1 MAGLTYFYFAERR
14 QKMTDIKTDG
24 MTAEVKS
31 EQTEEYSAVATPQ
44 TGSAGAEKADAAG
57 AAGGTGLDE
66 IHEKLGI
73 AKANIARANATANQR
88 RAEEKRAEREAERE
102 AAERAAKAAK
112 EKAETERAV
121 ARVAEERRAQ
131 LTYTENYRKRLEEER
146 ARARAAAKERAL
158 RRQAAADEK
167 AREAERAAEAERLR
181 AEAEELAARERENER
196 LLSDIKEQVA
206 EGAEDAAGGAAEYSA
221 GSSVPEAPANADT
234 ADKADGDD
242 GGRIVIGE
250 EPEDGRIVIG
260 DGKADG
266 RIVVG
271 EDAVYMSGS
280 NDTAYQ
286 VPLMGFVPAFVPGG
300 RPLPGNA
307 QAGYASAAPGTPAQR
322 SAEPTGTA
330 ARPAVSDTAK
340 SATKPAATETAAIR
354 ADTVKSTAEKPA
366 EPTVREIPVPYPAA
380 PRASLVME
388 PEGRGAED
396 VAKSKNQAEERCA
409 TEPAAYDL
417 PSGRADY
424 SDFETVGFAEA
435 ANEAIT
441 AAPAYENRR
450 EDGPERDIASGGDE
464 VTEKA
469 ISGTVTARFIDYG
482 EESGAEASDPLG
494 ANAVASAPVYSKR
507 ELREYIRNNEYDEKR
522 LIRERDALTARITDG
537 TREDRIKTQV
547 ERLTLQRDIIEG
559 RISVLRTICRAGD
572 AGKKELK
579 SGKSRLTDALLQYN
593 SFADEYTGF
602 TGKPLTHADAGIPD
616 AICEGRAFS
625 MLPLLIYH
633 PARERGNQTAATVAV
648 GKSITGNQYTPAA
661 VPGANTVPGFEGTDI
676 EHDKDEEISREA
688 ERVEYSD
695 ARSIYDLDA
704 LKKLIEKTDKSY
716 LKTEKEAKRT
726 EKKLAKAVGNPAILL
741 AVSVV
746 GLRKEQVD
754 ARAEVVCA
762 CAQVGKKAITKQEK
776 KKLGAAI
783 VGYNAA
789 ASNYSSLTS
798 HEIEQLPL
806 WLPEELAG
814 GADYTKIPALVLPK
828 DTDIPVGTRMSEAD
842 KREQRREQLRLVA
855 EEKKQQ
861 KLQDANR
868 AGAKLTPEDK
878 KELAARDKLAREQS
892 ERDCE
897 MLRRR
902 YRSSAENAEYDTQI
916 NHYHYSK
923 GDGAPVANGKKA
935 LRKAEK
941 AALKCEGEDNAR
953 YYAIVRS
960 HSATTPAKR
969 RVDRAELERIRQK
982 METLLAERDR
992 INRQL
997 SDIYVL
1003 REDKNAQSK
1012 TVSKRQSARLRAAK
1026 RSCRDMRDDAALVRR
1041 THITIDKK
1049 QAIFELMDDITD
1061 CRADIAEID
1070 YTLKKTHP
1078 SRGVARELK
1087 MQRKMKLGIIKRNRE
1102 TLAQRIKAVRKSAR
1116 REVSPK
1122 SQLLWLLLL
1131 LVLVGLVTVCVV
1143 FRAEI
1148 WGFIT
1153 GLIPGGSV

>member
-1 MAGLTYFYFAERR
+1 
-14 QKMTDIKTDG
+14 MTDIKTDG
-24 MTAEVKS
+24 MTAEVKP
-31 EQTEEYSAVATPQ
+31 EETEEYSAVATPQ
-44 TGSAGAEKADAAG
+44 TGSAGAEKAAAAG
-57 AAGGTGLDE
+57 ADGGSGLDE

-181 AEAEELAARERENER
+181 AEAEELAARERESER
-196 LLSDIKEQVA
+196 LLSDIKEQVS
-206 EGAEDAAGGAAEYSA
+206 EGAASTAGGAAEYSA
-221 GSSVPEAPANADT
+221 VSPVPEAPANAGT
-234 ADKADGDD
+234 TDKADGDG

-280 NDTAYQ
+280 NDTSYQ
-286 VPLMGFVPAFVPGG
+286 VPVMGFVPAFVPGAG
-300 RPLPGNA
+300 QFPGGA
-307 QAGYASAAPGTPAQR
+307 QGGYAKAAPEAPAKNAAVSGTV
-322 SAEPTGTA
+322 TA
-330 ARPAVSDTAK
+330 ARPAGTDVTQ
-340 SATKPAATETAAIR
+340 SAKPAAAETAAIR
-354 ADTVKSTAEKPA
+354 AGTVKSTAEKPV
-366 EPTVREIPVPYPAA
+366 EPTVREIPVPSSAA

-388 PEGRGAED
+388 PEDRGAED
-396 VAKSKNQAEERCA
+396 VAKSRNQAPEGCA

-424 SDFETVGFAEA
+424 QDFETVGYAEA
-435 ANEAIT
+435 SDGIT
-441 AAPAYENRR
+441 AAPVYENRR

-482 EESGAEASDPLG
+482 AEGGTEASEPLG

-522 LIRERDALTARITDG
+522 LIRERDALTARLTDG
-537 TREDRIKTQV
+537 TREDRIKTRV

-579 SGKSRLTDALLQYN
+579 SGKSCLTDALLQYN
-593 SFADEYTGF
+593 SFADEYTGL

-633 PARERGNQTAATVAV
+633 PARERENQTAATAAV
-648 GKSITGNQYTPAA
+648 GKGITGNQYTPAA
-661 VPGANTVPGFEGTDI
+661 VPGADTVPGFEDTDS
-676 EHDKDEEISREA
+676 EHDKDEEMSREA

-695 ARSIYDLDA
+695 ARSIYDLAA

-716 LKTEKEAKRT
+716 LKTEREAKRT

-789 ASNYSSLTS
+789 ASSYSSLTS

-941 AALKCEGEDNAR
+941 AALKCESEDNAR

-982 METLLAERDR
+982 METLLSERDR

-1003 REDKNAQSK
+1003 REDKNAQSR

-1026 RSCRDMRDDAALVRR
+1026 RSCRDMRDDAALVRK

-1087 MQRKMKLGIIKRNRE
+1087 LQRKMKLGIIKRNRE

-1131 LVLVGLVTVCVV
+1131 LVLVGLVTVCVI

>member
-1 MAGLTYFYFAERR
+1 
-14 QKMTDIKTDG
+14 MTDTREDG
-24 MTAEVKS
+24 MTVETKP
-31 EQTEEYSAVATPQ
+31 EETEEYSAAVPEADST
-44 TGSAGAEKADAAG
+44 GAEKTAA
-57 AAGGTGLDE
+57 AISEGGSGLDE

-88 RAEEKRAEREAERE
+88 RAEEKRAEREAER
-102 AAERAAKAAK
+102 AANERAAKAAK

-167 AREAERAAEAERLR
+167 AREAERIAEEERLR
-181 AEAEELAARERENER
+181 REAEELAARERENER
-196 LLSDIKEQVA
+196 LLSEIKEHVA
-206 EGAEDAAGGAAEYSA
+206 ENAEAPTGETEEYSA
-221 GSSVPEAPANADT
+221 PCPVTETPVNSDT
-234 ADKADGDD
+234 AENAESDD
-242 GGRIVIGE
+242 SGRIVIGS
-250 EPEDGRIVIG
+250 EPEDDGRIVIG
-260 DGKADG
+260 DSKPDG

-271 EDAVYMSGS
+271 EDTVYVSESG
-280 NDTAYQ
+280 DAAYQ
-286 VPLMGFVPAFVPGG
+286 VPVMGFAPAFVPGVG
-300 RPLPGNA
+300 QFPGNA
-307 QAGYASAAPGTPAQR
+307 QAAYSGAVPGTPAQGA
-322 SAEPTGTA
+322 AEPTVTARPVAPGAAQNVTSDSAKASVAYGTA
-330 ARPAVSDTAK
+330 
-340 SATKPAATETAAIR
+340 
-354 ADTVKSTAEKPA
+354 KPA
-366 EPTVREIPVPYPAA
+366 EPTVREIPVPSPVA
-380 PRASLVME
+380 PRVNPAKE
-388 PEGRGAED
+388 NAQPTGRQTYDLSKEAPQSADGMAE
-396 VAKSKNQAEERCA
+396 SKGPAERRA
-409 TEPAAYDL
+409 AEPAAYDL

-424 SDFETVGFAEA
+424 PDFETVGYGETTEGIA
-435 ANEAIT
+435 
-441 AAPAYENRR
+441 AAPVYENRQA
-450 EDGPERDIASGGDE
+450 EGAARDIASGGDE
-464 VTEKA
+464 VTEKVA
-469 ISGTVTARFIDYG
+469 SGTVTARFIDYG
-482 EESGAEASDPLG
+482 AEDGGETPVPLK
-494 ANAVASAPVYSKR
+494 ADAAASAPVYSKR
-507 ELREYIRNNEYDEKR
+507 ELKEYIRNNELDERR
-522 LIRERDALTARITDG
+522 LIRERDALTAKIADG

-547 ERLTLQRDIIEG
+547 ERLTIQRDIIEG

-579 SGKSRLTDALLQYN
+579 NGKSRLTDALLQYN
-593 SFADEYTGF
+593 AFADEYTDL
-602 TGKPLTHADAGIPD
+602 TGKPLTHADSGIPD

-633 PARERGNQTAATVAV
+633 PAREREGQPAAAVAV
-648 GKSITGNQYTPAA
+648 DSSMAGNQYTPAA
-661 VPGANTVPGFEGTDI
+661 VPGSGSLPDAHDKDS
-676 EHDKDEEISREA
+676 EHDKDEEMNREA

-695 ARSIYDLDA
+695 ARSIYDLAA

-726 EKKLAKAVGNPAILL
+726 EKKLAKAAGNPAVLL
-741 AVSVV
+741 AVSAV

-762 CAQVGKKAITKQEK
+762 CAQVGKKPITKQEK
-776 KKLGAAI
+776 KKLCAAI
-783 VGYNAA
+783 VSYNAA

-798 HEIEQLPL
+798 HEIEQIPL

-828 DTDIPVGTRMSEAD
+828 DADIPVGAKMTDAD
-842 KREQRREQLRLVA
+842 RKEQQREQLRLVA

-902 YRSSAENAEYDTQI
+902 YRNSAENAEYDTQI
-916 NHYHYSK
+916 DRYHYSK
-923 GDGAPVANGKKA
+923 GDGAPAALGKKA

-941 AALKCEGEDNAR
+941 AALKYESEDNAR

-969 RVDRAELERIRQK
+969 RVDRSELERIRQK
-982 METLLAERDR
+982 METLLAERDK

-1003 REDKNAQSK
+1003 REDKSAQSK
-1012 TVSKRQSARLRAAK
+1012 TVSKRQNVRLRAAK

-1061 CRADIAEID
+1061 CRADIAEIE

-1087 MQRKMKLGIIKRNRE
+1087 SQRKMKLGIIKRNRE
-1102 TLAQRIKAVRKSAR
+1102 TLAQRIKAVRKTAR

-1131 LVLVGLVTVCVV
+1131 LVLVGLVAVCVV

-1148 WGFIT
+1148 WSFIS
-1153 GLIPGGSV
+1153 GLIPGNRSV

>member
-1 MAGLTYFYFAERR
+1 
-14 QKMTDIKTDG
+14 MTDIKTDG

-31 EQTEEYSAVATPQ
+31 EETEEYSAVATPQ

-73 AKANIARANATANQR
+73 AKANIARANATANQ
-88 RAEEKRAEREAERE
+88 
-102 AAERAAKAAK
+102 
-112 EKAETERAV
+112 
-121 ARVAEERRAQ
+121 RRAQ

-196 LLSDIKEQVA
+196 LLSDIKEQVD

-221 GSSVPEAPANADT
+221 GSPVPEAPANADT
-234 ADKADGDD
+234 TDKADGGD

-286 VPLMGFVPAFVPGG
+286 VPVMGFVPAFVPGAG
-300 RPLPGNA
+300 QFPGGV
-307 QAGYASAAPGTPAQR
+307 QGGYAKAAPEAPAKNAAVSGTV
-322 SAEPTGTA
+322 TA
-330 ARPAVSDTAK
+330 ARPVVSDTAR
-340 SATKPAATETAAIR
+340 SAKPAAAETAAIR
-354 ADTVKSTAEKPA
+354 ADTVKSPAEKPA
-366 EPTVREIPVPYPAA
+366 EPTVREIPVPSPSA

-388 PEGRGAED
+388 PEDRGTED
-396 VAKSKNQAEERCA
+396 VAKSRNQAAEGCA

-424 SDFETVGFAEA
+424 QDFETVGYAEA
-435 ANEAIT
+435 SEGIT
-441 AAPAYENRR
+441 AAPVYENRR

-482 EESGAEASDPLG
+482 AEGGADASEPLG

-579 SGKSRLTDALLQYN
+579 SGKSRLADALLQYN
-593 SFADEYTGF
+593 SFADEYTAL

-616 AICEGRAFS
+616 AICEGRTFS

-648 GKSITGNQYTPAA
+648 GKGITGNQYTPAA
-661 VPGANTVPGFEGTDI
+661 VPGAGTVPDFEGTDS

-695 ARSIYDLDA
+695 ARSIYDLTA

-716 LKTEKEAKRT
+716 LKAEKEAKRT

>member
-1 MAGLTYFYFAERR
+1 MAGLTYFHFAERR

-24 MTAEVKS
+24 MTAGVKP
-31 EQTEEYSAVATPQ
+31 EETEEYSAVAAPQ
-44 TGSAGAEKADAAG
+44 TGSAGAEKTAAAG
-57 AAGGTGLDE
+57 ADGGSGLDE

-88 RAEEKRAEREAERE
+88 RVEEKRAEREAERE

-158 RRQAAADEK
+158 RRQATADEK

-196 LLSDIKEQVA
+196 LLSDIKEQVS
-206 EGAEDAAGGAAEYSA
+206 EGAEDAAGGAVEYSA
-221 GSSVPEAPANADT
+221 VSPVPEAPANADT
-234 ADKADGDD
+234 TGKADGD
-242 GGRIVIGE
+242 GSGRIVIGD

-286 VPLMGFVPAFVPGG
+286 VPVMGFVPAFVPGVG
-300 RPLPGNA
+300 QLSGNA
-307 QAGYASAAPGTPAQR
+307 QGGYAKAAPEAPAKNAAVSGTV
-322 SAEPTGTA
+322 TA
-330 ARPAVSDTAK
+330 ARPAGSDTAR
-340 SATKPAATETAAIR
+340 SAKPAAAETAAIR
-354 ADTVKSTAEKPA
+354 ADTVKSPAEKPA
-366 EPTVREIPVPYPAA
+366 EPTVREIPVSSPSA
-380 PRASLVME
+380 PRVSLVME
-388 PEGRGAED
+388 PEDRGAED
-396 VAKSKNQAEERCA
+396 VAKSRNQAAEGCA

-424 SDFETVGFAEA
+424 PDFETVGYGEA
-435 ANEAIT
+435 SEGIT
-441 AAPAYENRR
+441 AAPVYENRR

-482 EESGAEASDPLG
+482 AEGGTEASEPLG

-522 LIRERDALTARITDG
+522 LIRERDALAARLTDG
-537 TREDRIKTQV
+537 TREDRIKTRV

-579 SGKSRLTDALLQYN
+579 NGKSRLTDALLQYN
-593 SFADEYTGF
+593 SFADEYTGL

-633 PARERGNQTAATVAV
+633 PARERGNQPAATVAV
-648 GKSITGNQYTPAA
+648 GKGITGNQYTPAA
-661 VPGANTVPGFEGTDI
+661 VPGADTVPGFEDTDS
-676 EHDKDEEISREA
+676 EHDKDEEMSREA

-695 ARSIYDLDA
+695 ARSIYDLAA

-716 LKTEKEAKRT
+716 LKTEKEAKHT

-789 ASNYSSLTS
+789 ASSYSSLTS

-923 GDGAPVANGKKA
+923 GDGAPAANGKKA

-941 AALKCEGEDNAR
+941 AALKCESEDNAR

-1003 REDKNAQSK
+1003 REDKNAQSR

-1026 RSCRDMRDDAALVRR
+1026 RSCRDMRDDAALVRK

-1061 CRADIAEID
+1061 CHADIAEID

-1087 MQRKMKLGIIKRNRE
+1087 LQRKMKLGIIKRNRE

-1131 LVLVGLVTVCVV
+1131 LVLVGLVTVCVI

>member
-1 MAGLTYFYFAERR
+1 
-14 QKMTDIKTDG
+14 MTDIKTDG

-112 EKAETERAV
+112 EKEETERAV

-196 LLSDIKEQVA
+196 LLSDIKEQVD

-221 GSSVPEAPANADT
+221 GSPVPEAPANADT

-260 DGKADG
+260 DGKSDG

-300 RPLPGNA
+300 GPLPGNA

-322 SAEPTGTA
+322 AAEPTGTA
-330 ARPAVSDTAK
+330 ARPAVSDTAR
-340 SATKPAATETAAIR
+340 SAKPAAAETAAIR
-354 ADTVKSTAEKPA
+354 AGTVKSTAEKPA
-366 EPTVREIPVPYPAA
+366 EPTVREIPVPYPVA

-388 PEGRGAED
+388 PEDRGTED
-396 VAKSKNQAEERCA
+396 VAKSRNQAAEGCA

-424 SDFETVGFAEA
+424 QDFETVGYAEA
-435 ANEAIT
+435 SEGIT
-441 AAPAYENRR
+441 AAPVYENRR

-482 EESGAEASDPLG
+482 AEGGTEASEPLG

-522 LIRERDALTARITDG
+522 LIRERDALAARLTDG
-537 TREDRIKTQV
+537 TREDRIKTRV

-579 SGKSRLTDALLQYN
+579 NGKSRLTDALLQYN
-593 SFADEYTGF
+593 SFADEYTGL

-633 PARERGNQTAATVAV
+633 PARERGNQTAATAAV
-648 GKSITGNQYTPAA
+648 GKGITGNQYTPAA
-661 VPGANTVPGFEGTDI
+661 VPGADTVPGFEDTDS
-676 EHDKDEEISREA
+676 EHDKDEEMSREA

-695 ARSIYDLDA
+695 ARSIYDLAA

-789 ASNYSSLTS
+789 ASSYSSLTS

-941 AALKCEGEDNAR
+941 AALKCESEDNAR

-982 METLLAERDR
+982 METLLSERDR

-1026 RSCRDMRDDAALVRR
+1026 RSCRDMRDDAALVRK

-1087 MQRKMKLGIIKRNRE
+1087 LQRKMKLGIIKRNRE

-1131 LVLVGLVTVCVV
+1131 LVLVGLVTVCVI

-1153 GLIPGGSV
+1153 GLISGGSV

>member
-1 MAGLTYFYFAERR
+1 
-14 QKMTDIKTDG
+14 MTDIKTDG

-31 EQTEEYSAVATPQ
+31 EETEEYSAVATPQ
-44 TGSAGAEKADAAG
+44 TGSAGAEKAAAAG
-57 AAGGTGLDE
+57 ADGGTGLDE

-196 LLSDIKEQVA
+196 LLSDIKEQVS

-221 GSSVPEAPANADT
+221 GSPVPEAPANADT
-234 ADKADGDD
+234 ADKADG
-242 GGRIVIGE
+242 GRIVIGE
-250 EPEDGRIVIG
+250 EPDDGRIVIGEEPDDGRIVIG

-300 RPLPGNA
+300 GPLPGNA

-322 SAEPTGTA
+322 AAEPTGTA
-330 ARPAVSDTAK
+330 ARPAVSDTTR
-340 SATKPAATETAAIR
+340 SAKPAAAETAAIR
-354 ADTVKSTAEKPA
+354 ADTAKSTAEKPA

-388 PEGRGAED
+388 PEDRGAED
-396 VAKSKNQAEERCA
+396 VAKSRNQAAEGCA

-424 SDFETVGFAEA
+424 QDFETVGYGEA
-435 ANEAIT
+435 SDGIT
-441 AAPAYENRR
+441 AAPVYENRR

-482 EESGAEASDPLG
+482 AEGGTEAPEPLG

-522 LIRERDALTARITDG
+522 LIRERDALAARLTDG
-537 TREDRIKTQV
+537 TREDRIKTRV

-579 SGKSRLTDALLQYN
+579 SGKSRLADALLQYN
-593 SFADEYTGF
+593 SFADEYTAL

-648 GKSITGNQYTPAA
+648 GKGITGNQYTPAA
-661 VPGANTVPGFEGTDI
+661 VPGAGTVPDFEGTDT

-695 ARSIYDLDA
+695 ARSIYDLTA

-716 LKTEKEAKRT
+716 LKAEKEAKRT

-923 GDGAPVANGKKA
+923 GDGAPAANGKNA

-941 AALKCEGEDNAR
+941 AALKCESEDNAR

-982 METLLAERDR
+982 METLLSERDR

-1003 REDKNAQSK
+1003 REDKNAQSR

-1026 RSCRDMRDDAALVRR
+1026 RSCRDMRDDAALVRK

-1087 MQRKMKLGIIKRNRE
+1087 LQRKMKLGIIKRNRE

-1131 LVLVGLVTVCVV
+1131 LVLVGLVTVCVI